1 MKVGALCA
9 GYGGIEL
16 GLSKI
21 VKTELAWVSEIEPN
35 ASRLLQ
41 HRYGVP
47 NHGDL
52 TKIGVE
58 DEVLFTESIEPVDII
73 TAGFPCQPFSVAGD
87 RKGVNDERWLIDD
100 VCRIARITEAKWL
113 ILENVRGILTAN
125 SGNAIARVC
134 AAMAYNGFSRWEWGT
149 LRASDIGA
157 PHKRDRWFCIATNTN
172 SSGWRKHGR
181 GISVDQEQPA
191 VKRDSFTTRRDT
203 QLRGSSEQSSGFVAN
218 SDCRTG
224 QEFDFGYGDRRWEE
238 AGVNWVAGDYP
249 ERRSISGS
257 FSKYEQAIK
266 HWEQIIG
273 RRSPQPSNDFRLNHW
288 FVEWMMGLPPGWVCG
303 EELGISRTA
312 CLKML
317 GNGVIPQQAAV
328 AISTLLSRF

>member
-1 MKVGALCA
+1 MVSKVGALCA

-41 HRYGVP
+41 HRYNVP

-125 SGNAIARVC
+125 SGHAIARVC

-149 LRASDIGA
+149 LRASDVGA
-157 PHKRDRWFCIATNTN
+157 PHKRDRWFCVATNSN
-172 SSGWRKHGR
+172 SGAR
-181 GISVDQEQPA
+181 QELN
-191 VKRDSFTTRRDT
+191 FWH
-203 QLRGSSEQSSGFVAN
+203 
-218 SDCRTG
+218 
-224 QEFDFGYGDRRWEE
+224 GDRGWEK
-238 AGVNWVAGDYP
+238 AGINWDAGYYP
-249 ERRSISGS
+249 ARRSISGS

-266 HWEQIIG
+266 HWEQVIG
-273 RRSPQPSNDFRLNHW
+273 RRSPQPTNDFRLNHW

>member
-58 DEVLFTESIEPVDII
+58 DEVLFTENIEPVDII

-125 SGNAIARVC
+125 SGDAIARVC

-149 LRASDIGA
+149 LRASDIGT
-157 PHKRDRWFCIATNTN
+157 PHERDRWFCVATNTN
-172 SSGWRKHGR
+172 SSGWGKHSR
-181 GISVDQEQPA
+181 GISVDQKQPTLKCNSA
-191 VKRDSFTTRRDT
+191 TFKRD
-203 QLRGSSEQSSGFVAN
+203 QHLRTASTEYGKYAN
-218 SDCRTG
+218 AIC
-224 QEFDFGYGDRRWEE
+224 RWEKILNRK
-238 AGVNWVAGDYP
+238 AP
-249 ERRSISGS
+249 CP
-257 FSKYEQAIK
+257 IK
-266 HWEQIIG
+266 ELK
-273 RRSPQPSNDFRLNHW
+273 LNCW
-288 FVEWMMGLPPGWVCG
+288 FVEWMMGLPLGWVCG

>member
-125 SGNAIARVC
+125 EGDAMGRVC
-134 AAMAYNGFSRWEWGT
+134 ASMARHGFSRWEWLT

-157 PHKRDRWFCIATNTN
+157 AHRRERWFCLATN
-172 SSGWRKHGR
+172 SA
-181 GISVDQEQPA
+181 GIRSQLQWKELRLEKKDREPCSLNGFGPYEPA
-191 VKRDSFTTRRDT
+191 I
-203 QLRGSSEQSSGFVAN
+203 A
-218 SDCRTG
+218 
-224 QEFDFGYGDRRWEE
+224 RW
-238 AGVNWVAGDYP
+238 AGG
-249 ERRSISGS
+249 
-257 FSKYEQAIK
+257 
-266 HWEQIIG
+266 IG
-273 RRSPQPSNDFRLNHW
+273 RPPPAPTDEIGIT
-288 FVEWMMGLPPGWVCG
+288 VEFLEWLMGLPEKHVSGVD
-303 EELGISRTA
+303 ISRTA
-312 CLKML
+312 KVKML
-317 GNGVIPQQAAV
+317 GNGVIPLQGSV
-328 AISTLLSRF
+328 ALEILLERIS